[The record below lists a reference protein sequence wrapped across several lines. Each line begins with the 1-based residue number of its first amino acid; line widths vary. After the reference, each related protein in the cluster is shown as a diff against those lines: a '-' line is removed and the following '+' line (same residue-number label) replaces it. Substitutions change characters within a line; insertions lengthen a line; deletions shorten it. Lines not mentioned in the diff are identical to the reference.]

1 LSAPAKP
8 ALAGA
13 FFAPAKILRLLT
25 SPPGS
30 SKFVI
35 AILPTDVEESE
46 PMSQLD
52 AAPPGEA
59 YPKPTLHFLCGK
71 MAAGKST
78 FSRIDQITA
87 YFVPPAEAEE
97 FNVRLYRGGGE

>member
-1 LSAPAKP
+1 
-8 ALAGA
+8 
-13 FFAPAKILRLLT
+13 
-25 SPPGS
+25 
-30 SKFVI
+30 
-35 AILPTDVEESE
+35 
-46 PMSQLD
+46 
-52 AAPPGEA
+52 
-59 YPKPTLHFLCGK
+59 